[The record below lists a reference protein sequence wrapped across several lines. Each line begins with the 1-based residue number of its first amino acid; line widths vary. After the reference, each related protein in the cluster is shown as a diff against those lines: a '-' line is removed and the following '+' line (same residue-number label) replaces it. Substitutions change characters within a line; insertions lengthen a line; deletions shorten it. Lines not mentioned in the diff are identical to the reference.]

1 LAWFGR
7 CEDTK
12 VLNPITMK
20 AARIFPTTPAGRGGE
35 DEGYFGQKR
44 LYSLEVRWC
53 FEKRPSTILLLHC
66 KLL

>member
-1 LAWFGR
+1 
-7 CEDTK
+7 
-12 VLNPITMK
+12 MK
-20 AARIFPTTPAGRGGE
+20 AARIFLTTPAGRGGE

-44 LYSLEVRWC
+44 LYSLEVQWC